1 MVIEAFNLQV
11 KTGLSPPLLPGAMSL
26 VQLPY
31 ELVAFVVQDLDLADI
46 RNLSYSC
53 KKFRFLVEESQ
64 ITKQLLQSRAPYSTE
79 ARDAQKSENH
89 AAGLR
94 RLIKRQDAIASV
106 SPYAAAIVAVTQE
119 WIYENGVL
127 CHFLDGELCILD
139 LHHSD
144 DSETVV
150 VLRKLAREVI
160 PEARA
165 SHRFKLKLLYYSHD
179 IISLAYSF
187 RSADKPGFNHYL
199 IAFKPLTGEIVCVT
213 PLDSISKL
221 FVRND
226 DKFLVYGITSEPDE
240 QGNEIWDIRAFS
252 FESGIWLPDHLD
264 LDVIGTDIGSTVCFE
279 IFDRRFYILSSLRS
293 LNVEEVDWVSYY
305 YCLRFPLMQKDGFG
319 RIEEL
324 DPAPNIWRRDQ
335 TEGPIDDRWT
345 FLRLVK
351 DEATGQLK
359 AVESRKEWVNG
370 RIIGRRTCYT
380 TIINFDEMAEED
392 GGSAISVTKTQ
403 QGTGPR
409 RWPRSPHMVHP
420 EDDGSAQGITL
431 TKCSVRSYYSGC
443 QTAIDLV
450 DDSGSFDPRD
460 QQLRLRGSTRRPWTP
475 GELAQS
481 SLPAAPEGD
490 QDDEA
495 LQRQIDNIYKSNAS
509 VFWPPKK
516 DPAVDDPALAQL
528 HAILNPPGFTGN
540 THGSWD
546 ERSIVYA
553 TGRVDKGLKALIF
566 VSWDPSIRLADTTPY
581 PGDLGIDR
589 PESWAYSPMPSPAP
603 KAPME
608 SKDEGE
614 DKGVAD
620 TGNRDTHSSG
630 ASQPRPL
637 LSWRK
642 FQPAMYRGISRGFHF
657 CR

>member
-1 MVIEAFNLQV
+1 
-11 KTGLSPPLLPGAMSL
+11 MSL

-64 ITKQLLQSRAPYSTE
+64 ITRQLLQSRAPHSTE
-79 ARDAQKSENH
+79 ARDARDSEDH

-106 SPYAAAIVAVTQE
+106 SPYAAVIVAVTQE

-127 CHFLDGELCILD
+127 CHFLDGELRILD
-139 LHHSD
+139 LHHSA
-144 DSETVV
+144 DSEMVV
-150 VLRKLAREVI
+150 VLRKLAREAI
-160 PEARA
+160 PETRA
-165 SHRFKLKLLYYSHD
+165 SHRYKLKLLYYSHG
-179 IISLAYSF
+179 IVSLAYSF
-187 RSADKPGFNHYL
+187 RSADKPGFKHYL
-199 IAFKPLTGEIVCVT
+199 VAFNPLTGEIVCVT

-240 QGNEIWDIRAFS
+240 QSNEIWDIRAFS
-252 FESGIWLPDHLD
+252 FGSGIWLPGHLD

-279 IFDRRFYILSSLRS
+279 IFDRHFYVLSNLRS
-293 LNVEEVDWVSYY
+293 LDVEEVDWVSYY
-305 YCLRFPLMQKDGFG
+305 YCLRFPLMQEDGFG

-345 FLRLVK
+345 FLRLIQ
-351 DEATGQLK
+351 DEATGELK

-370 RIIGRRTCYT
+370 QIIGKRTCYT

-392 GGSAISVTKTQ
+392 SGSDISVTKTQ

-409 RWPRSPHMVHP
+409 RWPRNPHMVHP
-420 EDDGSAQGITL
+420 EDDRSAQDITL
-431 TKCSVRSYYSGC
+431 TKCPVRSYYPGC

-450 DDSGSFDPRD
+450 DDSSSFDPRD
-460 QQLRLRGSTRRPWTP
+460 QQLRFRGNTRRPWTP

-481 SLPAAPEGD
+481 SRPVAPEGE
-490 QDDEA
+490 QDHEA
-495 LQRQIDNIYKSNAS
+495 LLRQIDNLYRSEAGL
-509 VFWPPKK
+509 FWPPKK
-516 DPAVDDPALAQL
+516 DPAVDEPALAQL
-528 HAILNPPGFTGN
+528 YEILNPPGFIGN

-546 ERSIVYA
+546 ERSTVYA
-553 TGRVDKGLKALIF
+553 TGRGGEGRKALVF
-566 VSWDPSIRLADTTPY
+566 VSWDPSIRLADTAPY

-589 PESWAYSPMPSPAP
+589 PGSWAHSPMPRPAP
-603 KAPME
+603 KAPIE
-608 SKDEGE
+608 SKG
-614 DKGVAD
+614 KGKGKDVVS
-620 TGNRDTHSSG
+620 TGNCDTHSSG

-642 FQPAMYRGISRGFHF
+642 FQPAMYRGISKGFHF
-657 CR
+657 CL